1 MTLSERFVISFFRLL
16 TSLICRIDDAEL
28 SRVPRQ
34 GPVIVYTNHIN
45 LVEIPIIY
53 THLQPRKVHG
63 MLLADRWKIPLLG
76 WALNV
81 AGGIPLHRGEADID
95 AIHAGLKT
103 LAQGQL
109 LIISPEGTRSHDGK
123 LQQAHPGVVL
133 LALHSAAALVPV
145 GYYGA
150 ECYTENL
157 KKLKRTDFHMRVGK
171 PFRLNAHGEKV
182 GHQVRQKMLEELMYQ
197 LAGLLPAQYR
207 GVYTDLSCASTQYIE
222 PYTQNR

>member
-1 MTLSERFVISFFRLL
+1 VSFSERVVITFFRLL

-28 SRVPRQ
+28 GKVPMQ
-34 GPVIVYTNHIN
+34 GPVILYTNHVN

-53 THLQPRKVHG
+53 TRLQPRKVHG
-63 MLLADRWKIPLLG
+63 MLLADRWKIPLLN

-95 AIHAGLKT
+95 AIHAGLKS
-103 LAQGQL
+103 LAQGRL

-123 LQQAHPGVVL
+123 LQEAHPGVVL
-133 LALHSAAALVPV
+133 LALHSAATLVPV

-157 KKLKRTDFHMRVGK
+157 KKLKRTDFHLRVGQ
-171 PFRLNAHGEKV
+171 PFRLNTRGERV
-182 GHQVRQKMLEELMYQ
+182 SHQVRQKMLDELMYR
-197 LAGLLPAQYR
+197 LAELLPAQYR
-207 GVYTDLSCASTQYIE
+207 GVYADLSYASNQYIE
-222 PYTQNR
+222 HG